1 MSVDYFVAWNRN
13 CLQLGEVKGELKG
26 KELCSKQLQAAWLPQ
41 DPGSWQAAPPPASF
55 SLDSSSLCTTVP
67 RRSLGRWCDRPE
79 WWLQLEAPGPLRG
92 APLGLWVP
100 ERWMGE
106 GAHPPHLTGGGAGHV
121 VAGVGDSAG
130 HSWYSGSVVG
140 RTGEAGASLSLGW
153 GQRTHTVLSAPGH
166 WGGRCLLGVPPLLSL
181 GCAARLTEAG
191 INTELR
197 FSEEMLQAVMQR
209 FLFE

>member
-13 CLQLGEVKGELKG
+13 CLQLGKVKGELKG

-55 SLDSSSLCTTVP
+55 SLDSSSLCATVP
-67 RRSLGRWCDRPE
+67 RRSLGCWCGRPE

-106 GAHPPHLTGGGAGHV
+106 GAHPPPL
-121 VAGVGDSAG
+121 D
-130 HSWYSGSVVG
+130 WWRG
-140 RTGEAGASLSLGW
+140 RPRGC
-153 GQRTHTVLSAPGH
+153 
-166 WGGRCLLGVPPLLSL
+166 WGGRQCWAQL
-181 GCAARLTEAG
+181 
-191 INTELR
+191 I
-197 FSEEMLQAVMQR
+197 QR
-209 FLFE
+209 VCGGEDR